1 MPLAVADER
10 FFTGE
15 DERNGPP
22 RLPHEQAE
30 QALDRHVLLAAE
42 AAAEIR
48 ALEPHAAVRQPEHV
62 GHVAEVLEHLR
73 AHPEDSTPSAS
84 IHPMPVS
91 VSM

>member
-1 MPLAVADER
+1 MADER
-10 FFTGE
+10 FFAGE
-15 DERNGPP
+15 DEGNRPP

-48 ALEPHAAVRQPEHV
+48 ALEPHPAMRQPQHL
-62 GHVAEVLEHLR
+62 GDVAEVLEHLG

-84 IHPMPVS
+84 IQPMPVS